1 MAISLDVI
9 VPGTIGTYDDLV
21 DMVGNWLDR
30 DDLTDR
36 IPEFISLLEARLNRL
51 LRTVMQETPAVWAVT
66 GEEFALPDDFRKLR
80 RLYPSGSPYSP
91 LAEVASTLLPQ
102 WANSGT
108 TNVYAVEGRTLRF
121 SPAPSSD
128 KPLTLVASYWRRIP
142 PLGADQ
148 PTNWLLDEHP
158 DIYVWGALHQAA
170 LYIRDPEAEN
180 ATSNLLDRSIAE
192 LQEMSRKDAHG
203 GPLVP
208 QMGAVQVRGA
218 RC

>member
-21 DMVGNWLDR
+21 AMVGNWLDR

-36 IPEFISLLEARLNRL
+36 IPEFVSLLEGRLNRL
-51 LRTVMQETPAVWAVT
+51 LRTAMQETSAVWAAT
-66 GEEFALPDDFRKLR
+66 GAEYALPDDFRKMR
-80 RLYPSGSPYSP
+80 RLYPSGQAASP
-91 LAEVASTLLPQ
+91 LAQVTSAQL
-102 WANSGT
+102 ADF
-108 TNVYAVEGRTLRF
+108 NVGSVPRAYAIEGRILRF

-128 KPLTLVASYWRRIP
+128 NGLTLEAVYWRRIP
-142 PLGADQ
+142 ALGSFQ

-158 DIYVWGALHQAA
+158 DIYLWGTLHQAA
-170 LYIRDPEAEN
+170 TYIRDPDAIDTCK
-180 ATSNLLDRSIAE
+180 AYLDDAIAE
-192 LQEMSRKDAHG
+192 LQAMSRKDAQG

-208 QMGAVQVRGA
+208 YSPVSQVRGA